1 MATPL
6 HRSELLDDRSLTG
19 RAFCDAYGRVVDGWL
34 RSLWDAAVAASPAGG
49 AGMALVAVGGQ
60 GRGELCPQ
68 SDLDLLLLTA
78 KGVDAS
84 KVADGLWYPIW
95 DEGLKLGHAVRSLRD
110 TLALAAEDLET
121 ATALL
126 SARHL
131 AGDEDLTAEL
141 AEKARLNWQR
151 KGRKWLDVLSTAVE
165 ERHLAHG
172 EVAFDLE
179 PDLKEGRGG
188 LRDVHALGWARAAG
202 ADVDERVIAELRGH
216 HDQLLAIR
224 VELHRA
230 SGRPSDV
237 LTLADQDAIAP
248 RLGDVDS
255 DALMTRVAVAG
266 RAIAWSSDESW
277 HEIRTTLEASRFGRL
292 KRERPIDDGLVLH
305 KGRVA
310 LVDETRPVTDPV
322 AVLRV
327 AVAAARVPTRISL
340 RTLEA
345 LQAAPA
351 LEDPWP
357 DEARDLF
364 VELTESGSAAIPV
377 VEALDQ
383 WGLWVRLIPEWEPTR
398 SKIQRNVLHRFTVD
412 RHLLEAASEASRLG
426 ARTRRDLLQ
435 MAALLHDIGKGY
447 SGDHSVVGEQLAAS
461 ICTRMGFD
469 SGDVAMIAHAVR
481 HHLLLPDVA
490 TRRDLDDPATIEFVA
505 RTVQTPERLALLRAV
520 SEADGLATGP
530 LAWNR
535 WKSQLVDQLA
545 SRTSQLLTGDPV
557 DDVVDEQFPTEA
569 QRELLLKG
577 GVQIQTDEDSITVV
591 CPDRPG
597 VFHRVAGVLALHGLD
612 VISAAIYSEDGMA
625 LDEFRVDAG
634 PSGIIPWD
642 RVGEDVVKVLEG
654 RLAIQARLDERIRT
668 HRARRR
674 PGIHQLGHA
683 VRFDNEATA
692 DATVLEV
699 VGADSM
705 GLLYRLTR
713 ALTDLN
719 VDVRTAKIHTMGADV
734 VDAFYVV
741 SSGGRKIEDPD
752 HQDEIRRA
760 LLHALEPVV

>member
-1 MATPL
+1 MASPL

-19 RAFCDAYGRVVDGWL
+19 RDFCDAYGRVVEAWL
-34 RSLWDAAVAASPAGG
+34 RALWDDAVAADPGGG

-60 GRGELCPQ
+60 GRQELCPQ
-68 SDLDLLLLTA
+68 SDLDLLLLVDR
-78 KGVDAS
+78 GVDAS
-84 KVADGLWYPIW
+84 TVADGLWYPIW
-95 DEGLKLGHAVRSLRD
+95 DEGLKLGHAVRSVRD
-110 TLALAAEDLET
+110 TLALAADDLET

-131 AGDEDLTAEL
+131 AGDADLTAEL

-151 KGRKWLDVLSTAVE
+151 KGRKWLDSLSRSVE
-165 ERHLAHG
+165 QRHLTYG

-179 PDLKEGRGG
+179 PHLKEGRGG

-202 ADVDERVIAELRGH
+202 ADIDERVLGELREH
-216 HDQLLAIR
+216 HDDLLAVR

-230 SGRPSDV
+230 SGRPGDT

-248 RLGDVDS
+248 RLGDVDA
-255 DALMTRVAVAG
+255 DALMSRVAVDG
-266 RAIAWSSDESW
+266 RAIAWVSDESW
-277 HEIRTTLEASRFGRL
+277 HEIRTNLEASRFGRF
-292 KRERPIDDGLVLH
+292 RRDRPIEDDLVLRD
-305 KGRVA
+305 GRIA
-310 LVDETRPVTDPV
+310 LPDESATVTDPV

-327 AVAAARVPTRISL
+327 AVAAARVPTRISVP
-340 RTLEA
+340 TLEA
-345 LQAAPA
+345 LQAAPD
-351 LEDPWP
+351 LDEPWP
-357 DEARDLF
+357 TEARDLF
-364 VELTESGSAAIPV
+364 VQLLESGTAAISV
-377 VEALDQ
+377 VEALDR
-383 WGLWVRLIPEWEPTR
+383 WGLWVRLVPEWEPTR

-426 ARTRRDLLQ
+426 ARTRRDLLE
-435 MAALLHDIGKGY
+435 MSALLHDIGKGY
-447 SGDHSVVGEQLAAS
+447 PGDHSEVGEELS
-461 ICTRMGFD
+461 TTICTRMGFEP
-469 SGDVAMIAHAVR
+469 SDVAMIAHAVR

-530 LAWNR
+530 LAWSE
-535 WKSQLVDQLA
+535 WKAQLVDQLA
-545 SRTSQLLTGDPV
+545 NRTSKLLAGDR
-557 DDVVDEQFPTEA
+557 VDEVVSDPFPTEA
-569 QRELLLKG
+569 QRQLLRKG
-577 GVQIQTDEDSITVV
+577 GVQFLAEDDSITVV

-612 VISAAIYSEDGMA
+612 VISAAIHSEDGMA

-634 PSGIIPWD
+634 PSGMIPWD
-642 RVGEDVVKVLEG
+642 RVGEDVAKVLEG

-668 HRARRR
+668 HRGRRR

-683 VRFDNEATA
+683 VRFDNDASA

-699 VGADSM
+699 VGADSI

-741 SSGGRKIEDPD
+741 SSNGVKIVDPD
-752 HQDEIRRA
+752 HQEEIRRA
-760 LLHALEPVV
+760 LLHALEPVA